1 MLSDTQAKVRGLAD
15 LPEVQSDSLLQLIA
29 LCNADPRPEKID
41 VGVGVFRD
49 GIGRTPILQVI
60 KDAERILLETQETKS
75 YLGSAGDKRFAELI
89 RPILLGEHADDDR
102 IAGAQTPGG
111 CGALRLG
118 FELIATVN
126 PNARVLVGTPTW
138 PNHPPIIRS
147 VGLQIVEYPYYDR
160 DGCQIRFEAMV
171 DALNDARAGD
181 VVLLH
186 GCCHN
191 PTGANLSLEEWK
203 ALTEDFAARGVI
215 PFIDLA
221 YQGFGD
227 GLDADVAG
235 LRHMVAALPES
246 FVGSSCSKNFGLYR
260 DRVGAAFVV
269 AKDAAA
275 ARIAEGNLGNLNRLN
290 FSFPPDHGAKVV
302 SIILSDPALR
312 ADWQAELE
320 EMRLNMLDLR
330 RQLAEALRRATN
342 SDRFD
347 YIAEHR
353 GMFTQLGG
361 TAEKVEALRKDH
373 GIYMVGTGRINIAGL
388 PRDMDALAKAI
399 AAVGM

>member
-1 MLSDTQAKVRGLAD
+1 MWYSD
-15 LPEVQSDSLLQLIA
+15 
-29 LCNADPRPEKID
+29 
-41 VGVGVFRD
+41 
-49 GIGRTPILQVI
+49 
-60 KDAERILLETQETKS
+60 
-75 YLGSAGDKRFAELI
+75 
-89 RPILLGEHADDDR
+89 
-102 IAGAQTPGG
+102 
-111 CGALRLG
+111 
-118 FELIATVN
+118 
-126 PNARVLVGTPTW
+126 PTW
-138 PNHPPIIRS
+138 PNHPLILGH
-147 VGLQIVEYPYYDR
+147 VGLKTATYRYYDPATGR
-160 DGCQIRFEAMV
+160 V
-171 DALNDARAGD
+171 DFAAARADLADAAAGD
-181 VVLLH
+181 VVILH

-191 PTGANLSLEEWK
+191 PTGANLSLEEWQ
-203 ALTEDFAARGVI
+203 ALTGDFAARGVI

-227 GLDADVAG
+227 GLEADVAG
-235 LRHMVAALPES
+235 LRHMVATLPES
-246 FVGSSCSKNFGLYR
+246 LVGSSCSKNFGLYR

-275 ARIAEGNLGNLNRLN
+275 AKIAEGNLGNLNRLN

-320 EMRLNMLDLR
+320 EMRQNMLDLR
-330 RQLAEALRRATN
+330 NQLADTLRRATN

-347 YIAEHR
+347 YIAAHR

-361 TAEKVEALRKDH
+361 TIEKVEALRRDH